1 MRTIIPQT
9 STIFGR
15 PLRATSLLGHPY
27 KPSTSASL
35 LGHLNSLHIP
45 LSLRCEFLNR
55 QVKILSVRVLGKVP
69 RRDSGE
75 VQLIDAFE
83 RDTLRL
89 GVQVVPADGGDEA
102 EPSEDVAGLA
112 AQVAG
117 VGVD

>member
-1 MRTIIPQT
+1 MRAIIPHT

-35 LGHLNSLHIP
+35 LHLNSLHIP
-45 LSLRCEFLNR
+45 LSLRSEFLNR
-55 QVKILSVRVLGKVP
+55 QVEIRSVRVLGKVP

-102 EPSEDVAGLA
+102 EPGENVAGLA

-117 VGVD
+117 IGVD